1 MAVHKFRLSAITQET
16 PEIKTFRFV
25 PIGKFEFKAGQFV
38 VLKIGNESRA
48 YSISS
53 HPSEHF
59 VELTIRIGT
68 ESYFPKKLEQLKVGD
83 IVEIDGPHGT
93 FTLDSAAQNAV
104 FIGAGVGIAGL
115 KSLWSEL
122 LHHNPSA
129 RIEIVCSARTK
140 DELVWHSAFEKMPP
154 NVSMVYTLTR
164 ERPFGWE
171 GHIGHE
177 IGRIDAAMLK
187 RNIKDGQGKYCYICG
202 PPEMV
207 SAVEEALISFGVPAT
222 RIKAEKWGGISG
234 SV

>member
-16 PEIKTFRFV
+16 SEVKTLRFE

-59 VELTIRIGT
+59 VELTIRIGS
-68 ESYFPKKLEQLKVGD
+68 ESYFPKKLENLAIGD

-93 FTLDSAAQNAV
+93 FTLDAATQNAV

-115 KSLWSEL
+115 RSLWSEL
-122 LHHNPSA
+122 LRAKPNA
-129 RIEIVCSARTK
+129 KITIICSARTSG
-140 DELVWHSAFEKMPP
+140 EMIWHEAFDKMR
-154 NVSMVYTLTR
+154 NAKVIYTLTR
-164 ERPFGWE
+164 EQPERWLGE
-171 GHIGHE
+171 L
-177 IGRIDAAMLK
+177 GRIDAAMIK
-187 RNIKDGQGKYCYICG
+187 RNVKDVLDNHYYICG

-207 SAVEEALISFGVPAT
+207 GAIEEALISLGVPVAQ
-222 RIKAEKWGGISG
+222 IKAEKWGGISG